1 MRTIFSS
8 ILFIFLFSCTNQSS
22 ETVEISVDDTSEV
35 ILKNDLPNLLAHIEQ
50 SSHEEYLVALSRT
63 THDIANLWKANP
75 ENISVTGFVK
85 LSGLD
90 ERITGYTQRN
100 NVIERTNF
108 IPESI
113 ISSFKKEAKCYLP
126 DEESKIKR
134 SMTLAFE
141 ESETVIRIMIEEK
154 L

>member
-1 MRTIFSS
+1 M
-8 ILFIFLFSCTNQSS
+8 
-22 ETVEISVDDTSEV
+22 SEV
-35 ILKNDLPNLLAHIEQ
+35 IIKNDLPNLLAHIEQ
-50 SSHEEYLVALSRT
+50 NSHEEYLVALSST
-63 THDIANLWKANP
+63 THEIANLWKANP

-85 LSGLD
+85 LYGLD
-90 ERITGYTQRN
+90 ERITGYSQRN

-108 IPESI
+108 IPDAI

-126 DEESKIKR
+126 DKERKVKR

-141 ESETVIRIMIEEK
+141 EYETAMRIMIEEK